1 MPSASR
7 SSGVCRLRAP
17 RKPRRMLGAVRL
29 AAAEDPSPRVEVVVR
44 VAVPDRI
51 VRMFE
56 FGLSGLSDS
65 SRGWWQHVEREGF
78 LGPDDFCCAF
88 ATFSSVISDINPSH
102 WPETLTIFGRLM
114 ALIKT
119 VHSLDTTLPIAGYL
133 KPPGAWK
140 LETSLWA
147 DSHNTVRKTSCV

>member
-65 SRGWWQHVEREGF
+65 SRGWWRRVEQEVGEFVGAQLPRGAADVRIGLDADQLEVVLEYSQAVG
-78 LGPDDFCCAF
+78 
-88 ATFSSVISDINPSH
+88 
-102 WPETLTIFGRLM
+102 M
-114 ALIKT
+114 A
-119 VHSLDTTLPIAGYL
+119 
-133 KPPGAWK
+133 
-140 LETSLWA
+140 
-147 DSHNTVRKTSCV
+147 